1 MSAGVQQPHDK
12 LFRTVFSDVEE
23 AALFLREHLPP
34 LAGQPGGV
42 VETSFVDE
50 ALRDSESDL
59 LYAAQMKEGDAPL
72 FLYLLFEHQSKPD
85 PWMRFRLLKCMCRIW
100 DESFKERP
108 EQSEL
113 PAIAPVVFYQ
123 GESEWRDSTEF
134 VDLFAAGVR
143 EYDFPPRFAHYL
155 IDQSGLAPEEVK
167 GGLKA
172 KVAQLLMMAAYQKRM
187 REALRLA
194 APLVAQLTRTGGLD
208 YVAVFVIY
216 LASTQERRVVNEFA
230 AQVKRLAPE
239 TGGDMLTYAEELRQE
254 GRKEG
259 LQEGLQKGE
268 IKGKIETIESLL
280 AVGAEWSLSTTATG
294 ITPEQ
299 FAWLKEELQR
309 LGDLQPSEDEQP

>member
-123 GESEWRDSTEF
+123 GESEWRYSTEF
-134 VDLFAAGVR
+134 ADLFAAGVR
-143 EYDFPPRFAHYL
+143 E
-155 IDQSGLAPEEVK
+155 
-167 GGLKA
+167 
-172 KVAQLLMMAAYQKRM
+172 MMTVYQKRV

>member
-1 MSAGVQQPHDK
+1 MNAGVQQPHDK
-12 LFRTVFSDVEE
+12 LFRTVFS
-23 AALFLREHLPP
+23 
-34 LAGQPGGV
+34 
-42 VETSFVDE
+42 TS
-50 ALRDSESDL
+50 R
-59 LYAAQMKEGDAPL
+59 
-72 FLYLLFEHQSKPD
+72 
-85 PWMRFRLLKCMCRIW
+85 RR
-100 DESFKERP
+100 
-108 EQSEL
+108 SEL

-123 GESEWRDSTEF
+123 GESEWRYSTEF
-134 VDLFAAGVR
+134 ADLFAAGVR
-143 EYDFPPRFAHYL
+143 E
-155 IDQSGLAPEEVK
+155 
-167 GGLKA
+167 
-172 KVAQLLMMAAYQKRM
+172 MMTVYQKRV

-216 LASTQERRVVNEFA
+216 LASTQEHRVVNEFA

-280 AVGAEWSLSTTATG
+280 AVGAEWSLITTATG

-309 LGDLQPSEDEQP
+309 LGDLQPSEDDQP

>member
-1 MSAGVQQPHDK
+1 MNAGVQQPHDK
-12 LFRTVFSDVEE
+12 LFRTVFS
-23 AALFLREHLPP
+23 
-34 LAGQPGGV
+34 
-42 VETSFVDE
+42 TS
-50 ALRDSESDL
+50 R
-59 LYAAQMKEGDAPL
+59 
-72 FLYLLFEHQSKPD
+72 
-85 PWMRFRLLKCMCRIW
+85 RR
-100 DESFKERP
+100 
-108 EQSEL
+108 SEL

-123 GESEWRDSTEF
+123 GESEWRYSTEF
-134 VDLFAAGVR
+134 ADLFAAGVR
-143 EYDFPPRFAHYL
+143 E
-155 IDQSGLAPEEVK
+155 
-167 GGLKA
+167 
-172 KVAQLLMMAAYQKRM
+172 MMTVYQKRV

-216 LASTQERRVVNEFA
+216 LASTQEHRVVNEFA

-259 LQEGLQKGE
+259 LQEGLQKGLQEGLQKGE

-280 AVGAEWSLSTTATG
+280 AVGAEWSLITTATG

-309 LGDLQPSEDEQP
+309 LGDLQPSEDDQP